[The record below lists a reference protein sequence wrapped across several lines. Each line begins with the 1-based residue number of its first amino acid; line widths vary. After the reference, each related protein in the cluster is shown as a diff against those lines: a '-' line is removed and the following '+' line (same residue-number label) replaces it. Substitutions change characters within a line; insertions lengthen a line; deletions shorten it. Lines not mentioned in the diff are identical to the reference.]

1 MKANPAYVEE
11 KGRKR
16 DEMKDPYWIH
26 DSSLQ
31 EGARDYLS
39 EDEIKFWNEFIPQ
52 YLKPLESNKEQEK
65 QVSMKNN
72 FYKTSYYS
80 TIPGVINLKF

>member
-65 QVSMKNN
+65 QVSMKN
-72 FYKTSYYS
+72 KKQTSYYS
-80 TIPGVINLKF
+80 TIPGVINLRF